1 MNYRVQRKN
10 LELFRKLQS
19 KGYTTSLIFK
29 DDKIEYVTL
38 EIDGRKILLSYHKYK
53 NFDMRC
59 DVGELYK
66 DNLVWCTYGFKNL
79 PNDIVSEYISSLSI
93 NKDEYYISSLDEYKR
108 IFQAYLSENR
118 YVEKNDYNLNGFLT

>member
-29 DDKIEYVTL
+29 GNEIEYVTL
-38 EIDGRKILLSYHKYK
+38 EINKKKILLSYCQYN

-66 DNLVWCTYGFKNL
+66 DNLVWCTYGFKKY
-79 PNDIVSEYISSLSI
+79 PNNIVSEYIDSLNIQS
-93 NKDEYYISSLDEYKR
+93 DDTYIDDLDEYEM
-108 IFQAYLSENR
+108 IFNKYLNDNG
-118 YVEKNDYNLNGFLT
+118 YIEKKEYKTY